1 MVKSEWVTW
10 VTGQCLWLI
19 DLSPVNRSLHQS
31 NFKNSIS
38 NFCHKIYETCDLF
51 TVVIFV
57 TFTRVNGLL
66 VRLATSCYGV
76 TSVSLVLSS
85 LLRWWG
91 QRAEKFP
98 VLSDIARWVFV
109 SHSKFVLANVSDTS
123 ALSCHHSITQ
133 QHASRNCWHVY
144 SSGMVQKHD
153 DQAMHSHT
161 ILLWDIE
168 AG

>member
-91 QRAEKFP
+91 QRAESCQTLLGGCSYRI
-98 VLSDIARWVFV
+98 LSLFWLMWVTLQR
-109 SHSKFVLANVSDTS
+109 SQCC
-123 ALSCHHSITQ
+123 SCHHSITQ